1 MVLVGYVH
9 QVRLVAELDRISF
22 ALWVRP
28 KRKKIEL
35 RNMRWANHQTKEKGI
50 DGDSFRIHRYLFLLW
65 FVLTVCQIS
74 NSD

>member
-28 KRKKIEL
+28 KRKTIEL
-35 RNMRWANHQTKEKGI
+35 RNIPWANRQTKEKGI
-50 DGDSFRIHRYLFLLW
+50 DGDSF
-65 FVLTVCQIS
+65 
-74 NSD
+74 